1 MKRVDLLRHIL
12 KNKCILLTLGLIIVG
27 GSVFLF
33 FNRPLEVE
41 SKTRF
46 VKIGDT
52 SIEVEIVDTPRAR
65 TKGLSGRKTLPDGTG
80 MLFVFDQGGEYGFWM
95 KEMNFAIDI
104 VWIDGGFEVVGV
116 TEMVTPET
124 YPKIFY
130 PPEPVKYVLELPGGK
145 FRNSSIDIGA
155 LMYFE

>member
-104 VWIDGGFEVVGV
+104 VWIDEGLEVVGI
-116 TEMVTPET
+116 TERLTPET
-124 YPKIFY
+124 FPEIFY
-130 PPEPVKYVLELPGGK
+130 PPRKVMYVLELPAGTS
-145 FRNSSIDIGA
+145 RNIGIDKGVIVY
-155 LMYFE
+155 LK